1 MRLSKPIEIEGVAQ
15 TLTKGNCPV
24 CAFLRNSQSALL
36 QGGLDPEEVS
46 GICNFHAWA
55 LAAAVNV
62 ANAARVFQNLLRLGC
77 DGSPECS
84 FCVRLREAEQTQLR
98 ELIGQMDRHLVLDW
112 IKHHGALC
120 RPHARRLRQVAPVR
134 LHGAIDEVDRRSS
147 SDLNSE
153 LESLIARSAMGEKA
167 GAGVLGRV
175 AEFLMSQRGING

>member
-1 MRLSKPIEIEGVAQ
+1 MRLSKPIEIQGVSQA
-15 TLTKGNCPV
+15 LAKGSCPV
-24 CAFLRNSQSALL
+24 CVFLRNTQSLLL
-36 QGGLDPEEVS
+36 QGGLAPEEVN

-77 DGSPECS
+77 DGSHECS
-84 FCVRLREAEQTQLR
+84 FCVRLREAEQGQLK

-112 IKHHGALC
+112 IRHHGALC
-120 RPHARRLRQVAPVR
+120 RPHARKMRQVAPVR
-134 LHGAIDEVDRRSS
+134 LQGAIDEVDHRSS

-153 LESLIARSAMGEKA
+153 LENLIARAAMGERT

-175 AEFLMSQRGING
+175 AEFLMSQRGIGG